1 MVALMLPKKMVKI
14 ICIVLAAL
22 MMLSAVAVLIQ
33 VFASDA
39 ATITTVAPKTGDN
52 DLDTIVPI
60 VLIVAA
66 VLAIGACLLLPKLK
80 KKG

>member
-1 MVALMLPKKMVKI
+1 MLPKKMIKV

-22 MMLSAVAVLIQ
+22 MILSCVAVLIQ

-39 ATITTVAPKTGDN
+39 TVITTVAPKTGDN

-66 VLAIGACLLLPKLK
+66 VLAIAACLLVPKMK
-80 KKG
+80 KKN

>member
-1 MVALMLPKKMVKI
+1 MLPKKMVKI

-22 MMLSAVAVLIQ
+22 MLLSGVAVLVQ

-39 ATITTVAPKTGDN
+39 ATVTAAPSTGDN

-60 VLIVAA
+60 ALIAAA
-66 VLAIGACLLLPKLK
+66 VLAIVACLVLPKLK
-80 KKG
+80 KKN

>member
-1 MVALMLPKKMVKI
+1 MLPKKMVKI

-39 ATITTVAPKTGDN
+39 AAITTASPKTGDN

-60 VLIVAA
+60 VLIAAA
-66 VLAIGACLLLPKLK
+66 VLAIIACLLLPKLK
-80 KKG
+80 KKD